1 MTNVLKYLKNTR
13 IGVFPPKATL
23 SIFNLKNM
31 TFLEALY
38 GSQYYEIH
46 QKGRDGNKG
55 RLNGNVFLSALVLLF
70 ILALLM
76 ISISFVP
83 GFNESLTKS
92 IRSVFGYSSG
102 RSIGKLL
109 AIPVFGIIYLIIIK
123 TVGSESNFKNKVE
136 AFMQYPDEVKK
147 KANAKLLIPFFILL
161 ITVFGLAFSK
171 L

>member
-1 MTNVLKYLKNTR
+1 
-13 IGVFPPKATL
+13 
-23 SIFNLKNM
+23 M

-55 RLNGNVFLSALVLLF
+55 RLNGNLFLSALIFLL
-70 ILALLM
+70 ILAVLM
-76 ISISFVP
+76 ICISFLP
-83 GFNESLTKS
+83 GFGENLTESV
-92 IRSVFGYSSG
+92 RSVFGYSTG

-109 AIPVFGIIYLIIIK
+109 AIPVFGIIYLVIVK
-123 TVGSESNFKNKVE
+123 TVGSKSNFKNKAD

-147 KANAKLLIPFFILL
+147 KANAKLLIPFFIPAV
-161 ITVFGLAFSK
+161 IVFGLAISK

>member
-1 MTNVLKYLKNTR
+1 
-13 IGVFPPKATL
+13 
-23 SIFNLKNM
+23 M

-55 RLNGNVFLSALVLLF
+55 RLNGNMFLSALIILF
-70 ILALLM
+70 ILAVMM

-83 GFNESLTKS
+83 GFNESLTQN
-92 IRSVFGYSSG
+92 IRSVFGDSPG

-161 ITVFGLAFSK
+161 IIVFGLAFSK
-171 L
+171 F

>member
-1 MTNVLKYLKNTR
+1 
-13 IGVFPPKATL
+13 
-23 SIFNLKNM
+23 M

-38 GSQYYEIH
+38 GSQYYEIY

-55 RLNGNVFLSALVLLF
+55 RLNGNIFLSALIVLL
-70 ILALLM
+70 ILAVLM

-83 GFNESLTKS
+83 GFNESLTKTIRNTFGS
-92 IRSVFGYSSG
+92 ISG

-123 TVGSESNFKNKVE
+123 TVGSETNFKNKVD

-147 KANAKLLIPFFILL
+147 KANAKILIPFFVLGVI
-161 ITVFGLAFSK
+161 VFGLAFTK
-171 L
+171 LF

>member
-1 MTNVLKYLKNTR
+1 
-13 IGVFPPKATL
+13 
-23 SIFNLKNM
+23 M

-46 QKGRDGNKG
+46 QKGKDGNKG
-55 RLNGNVFLSALVLLF
+55 RLNGNMFLSALIILF
-70 ILALLM
+70 ILALMM
-76 ISISFVP
+76 ISISFIP
-83 GFNESLTKS
+83 GFNESFTKS
-92 IRSVFGYSSG
+92 IRNVFGDSSG
-102 RSIGKLL
+102 ISIGKLL

-123 TVGSESNFKNKVE
+123 TVGTESNFKNKVE

-161 ITVFGLAFSK
+161 IIVFGLAFSK

>member
-1 MTNVLKYLKNTR
+1 
-13 IGVFPPKATL
+13 
-23 SIFNLKNM
+23 M

-55 RLNGNVFLSALVLLF
+55 RLNGNMFLSALIILF
-70 ILALLM
+70 ILAVMM

-83 GFNESLTKS
+83 GFNESLTQN
-92 IRSVFGYSSG
+92 IRSVFGDSPG

-109 AIPVFGIIYLIIIK
+109 AIPVFGIIYLVILK

-161 ITVFGLAFSK
+161 IIVFGLAFSK

>member
-1 MTNVLKYLKNTR
+1 
-13 IGVFPPKATL
+13 
-23 SIFNLKNM
+23 M

-55 RLNGNVFLSALVLLF
+55 RLNGNLFLSALIVLL
-70 ILALLM
+70 ILAVM
-76 ISISFVP
+76 MVSISFVP

-161 ITVFGLAFSK
+161 VIVFGLAFSK

>member
-1 MTNVLKYLKNTR
+1 
-13 IGVFPPKATL
+13 
-23 SIFNLKNM
+23 M

-55 RLNGNVFLSALVLLF
+55 RLNGNVFLSALIVLF
-70 ILALLM
+70 ILAVLM

-83 GFNESLTKS
+83 GFEESMTKN
-92 IRSVFGYSSG
+92 IRSVFGYSTG
-102 RSIGKLL
+102 KSIGKLL

-147 KANAKLLIPFFILL
+147 KANAKLLIPFFILGV
-161 ITVFGLAFSK
+161 IVFGLAFSK

>member
-1 MTNVLKYLKNTR
+1 
-13 IGVFPPKATL
+13 
-23 SIFNLKNM
+23 M

-55 RLNGNVFLSALVLLF
+55 RLNGNLFLSTLIVLF
-70 ILALLM
+70 ILAVLM
-76 ISISFVP
+76 VSISFIP
-83 GFNESLTKS
+83 GFNESLTKN
-92 IRSVFGYSSG
+92 IRSIFGYSSG

-109 AIPVFGIIYLIIIK
+109 AIPVLGIIYLVIIK
-123 TVGSESNFKNKVE
+123 TVGSESNFKNKVD

-147 KANAKLLIPFFILL
+147 KANAKLLIPFFILGL
-161 ITVFGLAFSK
+161 IVFGLAMSK

>member
-1 MTNVLKYLKNTR
+1 
-13 IGVFPPKATL
+13 
-23 SIFNLKNM
+23 M

-46 QKGRDGNKG
+46 QKGRDGDKG
-55 RLNGNVFLSALVLLF
+55 RLNGNLFLSALIVLLIIAVLMVSINF
-70 ILALLM
+70 I
-76 ISISFVP
+76 P
-83 GFNESLTKS
+83 GFEEKMTKS

-109 AIPVFGIIYLIIIK
+109 AIPVFGIIYLAIKK
-123 TVGSESNFKNKVE
+123 TVGSESNFKNKVN

-147 KANAKLLIPFFILL
+147 KANAKLLIPFFILGV
-161 ITVFGLAFSK
+161 IVFGLAMSK

>member
-1 MTNVLKYLKNTR
+1 
-13 IGVFPPKATL
+13 
-23 SIFNLKNM
+23 M

-46 QKGRDGNKG
+46 RKGRDGNKG
-55 RLNGNVFLSALVLLF
+55 RLNGNLFLSALILLF

-92 IRSVFGYSSG
+92 IRNVFGYSSG

-109 AIPVFGIIYLIIIK
+109 AIPVFGILYLLLIK

-136 AFMQYPDEVKK
+136 AFMQYPEEVKK
-147 KANAKLLIPFFILL
+147 KANAKLLIPFFILGV
-161 ITVFGLAFSK
+161 IVFGLAFSK